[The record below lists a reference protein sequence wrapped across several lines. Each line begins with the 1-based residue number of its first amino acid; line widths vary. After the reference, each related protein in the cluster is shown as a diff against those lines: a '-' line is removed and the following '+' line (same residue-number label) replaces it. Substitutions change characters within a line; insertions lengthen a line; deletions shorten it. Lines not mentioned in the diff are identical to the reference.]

1 MPGSLPKSPMVEDK
15 VPTNAWYVRIYS
27 SELEIPAA
35 GRVWG
40 RYRCRRK
47 SDWPRHRS
55 RIHRSRKICLWR

>member
-35 GRVWG
+35 GRV
-40 RYRCRRK
+40 
-47 SDWPRHRS
+47 
-55 RIHRSRKICLWR
+55 